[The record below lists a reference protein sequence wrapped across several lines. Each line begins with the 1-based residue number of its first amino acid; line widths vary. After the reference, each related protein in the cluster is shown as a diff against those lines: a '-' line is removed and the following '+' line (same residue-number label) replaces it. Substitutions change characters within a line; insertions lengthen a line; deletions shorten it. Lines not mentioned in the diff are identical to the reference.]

1 MRHAA
6 QVLSRLSSIAAGV
19 PARAD
24 VVLSGPDTND
34 GGYST
39 AQLQNIAML
48 GDTYSSGGLTGVSP

>member
-6 QVLSRLSSIAAGV
+6 QVLGLVGLLSIAAGV

-34 GGYST
+34 GGIRRRSFRT
-39 AQLQNIAML
+39 
-48 GDTYSSGGLTGVSP
+48 SHRR